1 MYSTLRQYCKPIIR
15 HLHGNILTQV
25 NDQVFNEKQQV
36 APILARGYE
45 GNFGLNSWPCSS
57 TPGGEANARQET

>member
-45 GNFGLNSWPCSS
+45 GNFGLSAGDP
-57 TPGGEANARQET
+57 PA